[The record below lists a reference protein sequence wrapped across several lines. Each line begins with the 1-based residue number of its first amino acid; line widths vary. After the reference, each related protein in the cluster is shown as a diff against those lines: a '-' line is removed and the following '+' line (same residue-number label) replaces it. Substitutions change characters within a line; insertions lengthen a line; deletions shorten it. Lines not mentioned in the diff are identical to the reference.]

1 MSVFDPK
8 YVEGMAIRSV
18 PYVLV
23 TQMASEKTVDNKI
36 ICFLN
41 TGIYNNLYENCV
53 PKWKILKNGWF
64 YE

>member
-53 PKWKILKNGWF
+53 PK
-64 YE
+64 